1 MKRIAQFLKVSRER
15 FTEDWRDCFGEEYSM
30 EKVHEIYDGIRLPA
44 RATKNSA
51 GYDFF
56 VPADFTLL
64 PGETIRIPTG
74 VRVRMDPEWVLK
86 IYPRSSLGFRYRLQ
100 LDNTVG
106 IVDSDYFW
114 SDNEGHIF
122 AKLTNCSNEEKTVH
136 LTRGAGF
143 MQGVFVEYGITV
155 DDDVETV
162 RNGGIG
168 STGSQA

>member
-15 FTEDWRDCFGEEYSM
+15 FEEDWKNTFGDKYTEESLC
-30 EKVHEIYDGIRLPA
+30 EIYDEIRLPA
-44 RATKNSA
+44 RATQNSA

-56 VPADFTLL
+56 APDDFELL

-74 VRVRMDPEWVLK
+74 VRVRMEPEWVLK

-122 AKLTNCSNEEKTVH
+122 AKLTNCTNEGKKVC
-136 LTRGAGF
+136 LQKGAGF
-143 MQGVFVEYGITV
+143 MQGVFVEYGITIDDEV
-155 DDDVETV
+155 DTV

-168 STGSQA
+168 STSGKE